1 MWIFWIDDSPPPNSY
16 DIKSVFSRNPGAKAW
31 SFGIARESFSKVL
44 LSSKCPG
51 LPERKPNTRC
61 EHAWSRNLQRWDIL
75 LDRWVQIFN
84 ASSNFFCLYK
94 YSEKLTFSI
103 LGFLG
108 KAANGKQ
115 ESPGPGQY
123 ENREVINQRGS
134 YFLAKYKNS
143 GAPAFNPPNSKRFK
157 HYNNNSVSQPG
168 PGHYTPKTDLPSTGE
183 YFVSK
188 YQGSMCRTFYHS
200 DRTTLK
206 IPKQSQ
212 GKQCL

>member
-1 MWIFWIDDSPPPNSY
+1 MPGPGTYNAETSY
-16 DIKSVFSRNPGAKAW
+16 STDG
-31 SFGIARESFSKVL
+31 
-44 LSSKCPG
+44 
-51 LPERKPNTRC
+51 
-61 EHAWSRNLQRWDIL
+61 
-75 LDRWVQIFN
+75 
-84 ASSNFFCLYK
+84 YK
-94 YSEKLTFSI
+94 YSMRPRTSSASTSILKKITFSI